1 MKLKKSLK
9 GGACQSTGCT
19 NKQRLIYSTQ
29 GDVGCS
35 YAKNL
40 GGQRLNYLLPNSQKG
55 GNKSY
60 NKKKNIKKNIK
71 IDLSP
76 KITGG
81 KELYDAI
88 DLLFK

>member
-1 MKLKKSLK
+1 MKDKKKKISK
-9 GGACQSTGCT
+9 KKIS
-19 NKQRLIYSTQ
+19 
-29 GDVGCS
+29 
-35 YAKNL
+35 
-40 GGQRLNYLLPNSQKG
+40 
-55 GNKSY
+55 
-60 NKKKNIKKNIK
+60 KKNIKKNIK